1 MSNGTE
7 VFLNPSEDVK
17 KAKKKVDEIRE
28 DIDSTIERLSDIV
41 LDNCEESEFV
51 KDEYKEDMEDAL
63 LHLKKAKRKM
73 RPPEE

>member
-41 LDNCEESEFV
+41 LDNCEESKFV

-73 RPPEE
+73 EPPEK